1 MPELPEVERGRRLAQ
16 RIAEKRTV
24 VRVFCTDDPIVFAG
38 TSARRWRRALEGRRV
53 EAVRR
58 WGKRIWFTLDAAPH
72 PIFHFGMSGGFET
85 PGIAP
90 LSLRTGPRTDKGE
103 DRWPPRFVKILLRFD
118 DGGELAMFD
127 ARRLGSILLRND
139 PENEAPI
146 ADLGFDPLLAM
157 PDPAAFFRLLQHR
170 RRAIKGLL
178 LDQSFAAGVGNW
190 IADEALYQAG
200 IDPRCLASTLTE
212 SRSRRLRSRLLA
224 IVRKAVEVDADSQRY
239 PRTWL
244 FHHRWGRNPNARS
257 ARGEAIEYLNV
268 AGRTTAWVPS
278 AQR

>member
-16 RIAEKRTV
+16 SVAKGRKV
-24 VRVFCTDDPIVFAG
+24 VRVFCKEDSIVFAG
-38 TSARRWRRALEGRRV
+38 TSPRRWRRALEGRRV

-58 WGKRIWFTLDAAPH
+58 WGKRIWFVLDAAPH
-72 PIFHFGMSGGFET
+72 PIFHFGMSGGFDA

-90 LSLRTGPRTDKGE
+90 LSLRTSPRSGE
-103 DRWPPRFVKILLRFD
+103 GEHRWPPRFLKILLRFD

-127 ARRLGSILLRND
+127 ARRLGSILLRED
-139 PENEAPI
+139 PENESPI

-157 PDPAAFFRLLQHR
+157 PKPAEFFRLLQRR
-170 RRAIKGLL
+170 RRAIKSLL

-200 IDPRCLASTLTE
+200 IDPRCLASDLIE
-212 SRSRRLRSRLLA
+212 ARSRRLRSKLLA
-224 IVRKAVEVDADSQRY
+224 IVRKAVEVDADSERY

-244 FHHRWGRNPNARS
+244 FHRRWGRNPNARS
-257 ARGEAIEYLNV
+257 ASGEPIEYLTV
-268 AGRTTAWVPS
+268 GGRTTAWVPS

>member
-1 MPELPEVERGRRLAQ
+1 MPELPEVERGRRLA
-16 RIAEKRTV
+16 RCVAEKRKV
-24 VRVFCTDDPIVFAG
+24 VRVFCQDDPIVFAD

-58 WGKRIWFTLDAAPH
+58 WGKRIWFVMDAAPH
-72 PIFHFGMSGGFET
+72 PIFHFGMSGGFEA

-90 LSLRTGPRTDKGE
+90 LSLRTSLRTGAGD

-127 ARRLGSILLRND
+127 ARRLGRILLRED
-139 PENEAPI
+139 PKNEPPI

-157 PDPAAFFRLLQHR
+157 PGPAEFFRLLQRR
-170 RRAIKGLL
+170 RRAIKSLL

-200 IDPRCLASTLTE
+200 IDPRRLASTLIE

-224 IVRKAVEVDADSQRY
+224 IVRKAVEVDADSERY

-244 FHHRWGRNPNARS
+244 FHHRWGRNLEARS
-257 ARGEAIEYLNV
+257 ARGEAIEYLTV
-268 AGRTTAWVPS
+268 GGRTTAWVPS